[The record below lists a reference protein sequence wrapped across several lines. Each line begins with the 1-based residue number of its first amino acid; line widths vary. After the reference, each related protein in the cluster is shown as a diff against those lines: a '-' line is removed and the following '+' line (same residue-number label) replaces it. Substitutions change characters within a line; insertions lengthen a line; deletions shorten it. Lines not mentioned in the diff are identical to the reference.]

1 MRVGGAGGGGR
12 RDDNWCVRS
21 HALVRGSSQQEA
33 GKEERRLPEISGL
46 GAIGLPV
53 GMLMRF
59 IPVKEDPESFFD
71 NTDTIIVTGS
81 SSNSIVEAGGEEGV
95 ELMRGDEGN
104 ITV

>member
-1 MRVGGAGGGGR
+1 MLVSLFTVGAQIFLIEVGGTFVKTTSLTI
-12 RDDNWCVRS
+12 NQW
-21 HALVRGSSQQEA
+21 LVTIA
-33 GKEERRLPEISGL
+33 L

-104 ITV
+104 IAV